1 MSGRTKEPSSQSFLV
16 VDKMTST
23 VNPPLFCILVSAAV
37 IMHLILV
44 PGCALRLGSC
54 LLSALPYLFTLRHCR
69 VGAWRLLDMFRE
81 LKLPAAMLINT
92 QLYNYCP
99 ELLEQ
104 ARKDGHETVIH
115 GRTNSE
121 WQVTWPPIF

>member
-1 MSGRTKEPSSQSFLV
+1 MPVPYL
-16 VDKMTST
+16 
-23 VNPPLFCILVSAAV
+23 CILW
-37 IMHLILV
+37 
-44 PGCALRLGSC
+44 
-54 LLSALPYLFTLRHCR
+54 HCR

-121 WQVTWPPIF
+121 WQVTWPLIF